1 MEWAVAFVFVAFITV
16 LVYSGFDA
24 IKKSKS

>member
-1 MEWAVAFVFVAFITV
+1 MEWIVALVFVAFITV